1 MPDEIREALD
11 GFIANMEQEGIDRD
25 EIRALF
31 GSFLESGAV
40 LIQDLQAAIRSQDAS
55 LLSLTAHTLKGSSA
69 TFGLGSLANLS
80 AVLERAGNQQHWDG
94 TGETLALTLAA
105 YQEAREVVAGMIR
118 IPSK

>member
-1 MPDEIREALD
+1 MPAEIREALE
-11 GFIANMEQEGIDRD
+11 GFIANLQQEGIDRD
-25 EIRALF
+25 EVRVLL

-40 LIQDLQAAIRSQDAS
+40 LIDDLQAAIRNQDGP

-80 AVLERAGNQQHWDG
+80 AALERAGNQQHWDG
-94 TGETLALTLAA
+94 AGETLAETLAA

-118 IPSK
+118 VPEK